1 MKQIKKIMNNNSYNL
16 HYISLY
22 NVPIGMLGD
31 IQKEIE
37 PYVGQIFAIQLYDVG
52 DYSYLA
58 LTASE
63 QLNKSFVNVKIT
75 VELQDIIQVEVMLEY
90 LRKLVDEQ
98 REKVVKLNELFIG
111 TNNG

>member
-1 MKQIKKIMNNNSYNL
+1 MSNEYNL
-16 HYISLY
+16 HYLSLY

-37 PYVGQIFAIQLYDVG
+37 PYVGQVFAIQTYAVT
-52 DYSYLA
+52 DYTYLA

-63 QLNKSFVNVKIT
+63 QLEHQYVNVKLT
-75 VELQDIIQVEVMLEY
+75 VELQDVIQVETMLDY
-90 LRKLVDEQ
+90 LRKLVDKQ
-98 REKVVKLNELFIG
+98 REKVEKLNELLIG

>member
-1 MKQIKKIMNNNSYNL
+1 MNNNSYNL

-37 PYVGQIFAIQLYDVG
+37 PYVGQIFAIQLYDVD